1 MSDKEE
7 EEDFLSHFSNSAIC
21 AAAILDAWRE
31 NDPASLDQKL
41 TKAVNLDPAVAES
54 AEEWERMEL
63 LRSIAGKV
71 RDLLGTDRLRD
82 STNVYL
88 SLLRHLAQP
97 GAERVRS
104 ACGS

>member
-82 STNVYL
+82 STNVYF